1 MRGELLLHAPAIDIS
16 NRIPP
21 PCVFATQDSTMKDST
36 QTFNIKSHDDE
47 LAHIRAREVQTHIIM
62 ANANVNVANAAAP
75 VASSNVA
82 NATQTVEQPAAQPA
96 TIVEGTVKKFSLKVM
111 RVQLF
116 EDADIVNVQLSFDKA
131 IPGFVRDDNGD
142 YVAADV
148 DRISLSR
155 SALTRALCEHDEMIA
170 TVRDGQ
176 STPLTRAQISTI
188 LHGATVV
195 LARTFHAA
203 GYVEEGRDA
212 LTRDQWFTTI
222 EGVTLSKFA
231 QQLIQQLVMQR
242 LMNE

>member
-1 MRGELLLHAPAIDIS
+1 M
-16 NRIPP
+16 
-21 PCVFATQDSTMKDST
+21 FSTRKDST
-36 QTFNIKSHDDE
+36 QTFNIKSLDHE
-47 LAHIRAREVQTHIIM
+47 LAHIRAREVQTHTAMKNTSATTTAQQVIVEQ
-62 ANANVNVANAAAP
+62 NAVSNA
-75 VASSNVA
+75 VE
-82 NATQTVEQPAAQPA
+82 NATA
-96 TIVEGTVKKFSLKVM
+96 TLAEGTTKKFALKVV

-116 EDADIVNVQLSFDKA
+116 EDADVVNVQLSFDKA

-203 GYVEEGRDA
+203 GYVEEGREP

-242 LMNE
+242 LMND

>member
-1 MRGELLLHAPAIDIS
+1 MD
-16 NRIPP
+16 
-21 PCVFATQDSTMKDST
+21 
-36 QTFNIKSHDDE
+36 
-47 LAHIRAREVQTHIIM
+47 
-62 ANANVNVANAAAP
+62 NVNDTVNAAANAA
-75 VASSNVA
+75 S
-82 NATQTVEQPAAQPA
+82 ATTL
-96 TIVEGTVKKFSLKVM
+96 TEGTVKKFSLKVM

-116 EDADIVNVQLSFDKA
+116 EDSDIVNVQLSFDKA
-131 IPGFVRDDNGD
+131 IPGFVRDGNG
-142 YVAADV
+142 YYIKADV
-148 DRISLSR
+148 DKISLSR

-203 GYVEEGRDA
+203 GYTEEGREP

-231 QQLIQQLVMQR
+231 QQLIEQLVMQR
-242 LMNE
+242 LMND

>member
-1 MRGELLLHAPAIDIS
+1 MGYIIMRGELLLFTPAIDIS

-21 PCVFATQDSTMKDST
+21 PCVFATQDSTRKDST
-36 QTFNIKSHDDE
+36 QTFNIKSRDDE
-47 LAHIRAREVQTHIIM
+47 LAHIRSREVQTHIIM
-62 ANANVNVANAAAP
+62 ANDINAA
-75 VASSNVA
+75 
-82 NATQTVEQPAAQPA
+82 TVNAAQTASA
-96 TIVEGTVKKFSLKVM
+96 TTLTEGTVKKFSLKVM

-116 EDADIVNVQLSFDKA
+116 EDSDIVNVQLSFDKA

-242 LMNE
+242 LMND